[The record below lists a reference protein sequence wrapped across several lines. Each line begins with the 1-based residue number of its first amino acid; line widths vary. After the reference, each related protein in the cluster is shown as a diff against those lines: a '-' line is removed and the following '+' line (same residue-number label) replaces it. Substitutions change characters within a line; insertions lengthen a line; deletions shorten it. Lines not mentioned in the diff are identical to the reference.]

1 MCTELARYESDG
13 TEVVITDDD
22 IRNVLCKNANVT
34 DVEMRMFIELCRAQQ
49 LNPFIRE
56 AYLIKYGNNPATIV
70 TGKDVF
76 TKRAFRNPRFRGM
89 EAGVTVVNREGRVER
104 REGSMVG
111 KQTEKLVGGWCRV
124 HVDGYKVPIFDE
136 VAFSEYSTGKSNWLS
151 KPATMIRKVAMVHA
165 LREAF
170 PEEFQGLYDESEM
183 GVEVVPAAEVKADA
197 EPFEPVY
204 EVEEQASGADYVA
217 FKEGEVF

>member
-1 MCTELARYESDG
+1 MCQELARYEADG

-34 DVEMRMFIELCRAQQ
+34 DVEMRMFIELCRAQR
-49 LNPFIRE
+49 LNPFIKE

-89 EAGVTVVNREGRVER
+89 EAGVTVWSKMDGGIVQRP
-104 REGSMVG
+104 GSMVSA
-111 KQTEKLVGGWCRV
+111 KNDTLLGGWCRV
-124 HVDGYKVPIFDE
+124 YVDGYEVPVFDE
-136 VAFSEYSTGKSNWLS
+136 VSFSEYSTGKSNWVS
-151 KPATMIRKVAMVHA
+151 KPGTMIRKVAMVHA

-170 PEEFQGLYDESEM
+170 PEEFQGLYDECEM
-183 GVEVVPAAEVKADA
+183 GEAVVAPA
-197 EPFEPVY
+197 EPKATAQPEPVY
-204 EVEEQASGADYVA
+204 EVEEYEAAGDYMAV
-217 FKEGEVF
+217 KEGEVF

>member
-1 MCTELARYESDG
+1 MCQELARYEADG

-22 IRNVLCKNANVT
+22 VRNVLCKNANVT
-34 DVEMRMFIELCRAQQ
+34 DVEMRMFIELCRAQR
-49 LNPFIRE
+49 LNPFIKE
-56 AYLIKYGNNPATIV
+56 AYLIKYGSSPATIV

-76 TKRAFRNPRFRGM
+76 TKRAFRNPRFKGM
-89 EAGVTVVNREGRVER
+89 EAGVTVINREGRIER

-111 KQTEKLVGGWCRV
+111 TQTEKLVGGWCRV
-124 HVDGYKVPIFDE
+124 HIDGYKVPIFDE

-170 PEEFQGLYDESEM
+170 PEEFQGLYDECEM
-183 GVEVVPAAEVKADA
+183 GEAVVAPA
-197 EPFEPVY
+197 EPKAPAQPEPVY
-204 EVEEQASGADYVA
+204 EVEEYEAAGDYMAV
-217 FKEGEVF
+217 KEGEVF

>member
-1 MCTELARYESDG
+1 MCQELARYEADG

-22 IRNVLCKNANVT
+22 VRNVLCKNANVT
-34 DVEMRMFIELCRAQQ
+34 DVEMRMFIELCRAQR
-49 LNPFIRE
+49 LNPFIKE
-56 AYLIKYGNNPATIV
+56 AYLIKYGSSPATIV

-76 TKRAFRNPRFRGM
+76 TKRAFRNPRFKGM
-89 EAGVTVVNREGRVER
+89 EAGVTVINREGRIER

-111 KQTEKLVGGWCRV
+111 TQTEKLVGGWCRV
-124 HVDGYKVPIFDE
+124 HIDGYKVPIFDE

-170 PEEFQGLYDESEM
+170 PEEFQGLYDECEM
-183 GVEVVPAAEVKADA
+183 GEAVVAPAEAKAPA
-197 EPFEPVY
+197 QPEPAY
-204 EVEEQASGADYVA
+204 EVEEYEAAGDYMAV
-217 FKEGEVF
+217 KEGEVF

>member
-1 MCTELARYESDG
+1 MCQELARYEADG

-22 IRNVLCKNANVT
+22 VRNVLCKNANVT
-34 DVEMRMFIELCRAQQ
+34 DVEMRMFIELCRAQR
-49 LNPFIRE
+49 LNPFIKE
-56 AYLIKYGNNPATIV
+56 AYLIKYGSSPATIV

-76 TKRAFRNPRFRGM
+76 TKRAFRNPRFKGM
-89 EAGVTVVNREGRVER
+89 EAGVTVINREGRIER

-111 KQTEKLVGGWCRV
+111 TQTEKLVGGWCRV
-124 HVDGYKVPIFDE
+124 HIDGYKVPIFDE

-170 PEEFQGLYDESEM
+170 PEEFQGLYDECEM
-183 GVEVVPAAEVKADA
+183 GEAVVAPAEAKATA
-197 EPFEPVY
+197 RPEPVY
-204 EVEEQASGADYVA
+204 EVEEYETAGDYMAV
-217 FKEGEVF
+217 KEGEVF

>member
-1 MCTELARYESDG
+1 MCQELARYEADG

-22 IRNVLCKNANVT
+22 VRNVLCKNANVT
-34 DVEMRMFIELCRAQQ
+34 DVEMRMFIELCRAQR
-49 LNPFIRE
+49 LNPFIKE
-56 AYLIKYGNNPATIV
+56 AYLIKYGSSPATIV

-76 TKRAFRNPRFRGM
+76 TKRAFRNPRFKGM
-89 EAGVTVVNREGRVER
+89 EAGVTVINREGRIER

-111 KQTEKLVGGWCRV
+111 TQTEKLVGGWCRV
-124 HVDGYKVPIFDE
+124 HIDGYKVPIFDE

-170 PEEFQGLYDESEM
+170 PEEFQGLYDECEM
-183 GVEVVPAAEVKADA
+183 GEAVVAPAEAKATA
-197 EPFEPVY
+197 QPEPAY
-204 EVEEQASGADYVA
+204 EVEEYEAAGDYMAV
-217 FKEGEVF
+217 KEGEVF